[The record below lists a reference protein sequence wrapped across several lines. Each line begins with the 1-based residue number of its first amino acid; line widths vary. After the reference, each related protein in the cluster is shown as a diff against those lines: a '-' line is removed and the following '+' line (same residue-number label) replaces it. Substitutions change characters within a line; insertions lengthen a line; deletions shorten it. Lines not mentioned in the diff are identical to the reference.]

1 MTDDAILDVRVL
13 PPGNCHGTITSTLGA
28 LPEGGAL
35 QVVVD
40 HDPRPL
46 SGWLA
51 VNRPG
56 EFSWTY
62 LEAGPETWR
71 VRIARVAGASADPG
85 VVASGAGAEGHAC

>member
-1 MTDDAILDVRVL
+1 MTDDTILDVRTL
-13 PPGNCHGTITSTLGA
+13 PPGSCHGTITSTLATIAPGD
-28 LPEGGAL
+28 AL

-46 SGWLA
+46 GGWLA

-56 EFSWTY
+56 QYTWTY

-71 VRIARVAGASADPG
+71 VRIGHVA
-85 VVASGAGAEGHAC
+85 AEAPAAV